1 MMPHLKRLLTEAYH
15 QPAPL
20 RTACG
25 LVIGKLRLF
34 PYELRVDLFWE
45 RKPAYA
51 YCLLNG
57 ARLAKRLGV
66 SHISAIEFGVAS
78 GKGLMSLE
86 YHATQV
92 EKALG
97 IKVDVYG
104 FDSGE
109 GMPEPVDH
117 HDLPY
122 HWKGGFFR
130 MDKPK
135 LLSRLSRSK
144 LILGD
149 VRDTVPQFLRDHDLA
164 PLAFVSFDLDFYSA
178 TKAALQVL
186 DARPEHRLPR
196 LFTYFDDVIGSEVEM
211 FNDYTG
217 ELLAL
222 KEYNREHSDQKLS
235 QARYFVRRCPRH
247 WHHQIFIHHDFVHPR
262 YIQFISEEDQQL
274 PIK

>member
-1 MMPHLKRLLTEAYH
+1 MTRLKRLITEAYH
-15 QPAPL
+15 QAAPL
-20 RTACG
+20 RTALG
-25 LVIGKLRLF
+25 LVIEKLRLF
-34 PYELRVDLFWE
+34 PYEMRVDFFSE

-57 ARLAKRLGV
+57 ARLAKRLGISRV
-66 SHISAIEFGVAS
+66 SALEFGVAG

-86 YHATQV
+86 YHAAQV

-117 HDLPY
+117 RDLPY
-122 HWKGGFFR
+122 HWKDGFFR

-135 LLSRLSRSK
+135 LLSRVSRSK

-164 PLAFVSFDLDFYSA
+164 PLAFVSFDLDFYSS
-178 TKAALQVL
+178 TKIAFQML
-186 DARPEHRLPR
+186 DARPEHRLR
-196 LFTYFDDVIGSEVEM
+196 RIFTYFDDVIGSEVELY
-211 FNDYTG
+211 NDHTG

-222 KEYNREHSDQKLS
+222 NEYNREHSEQKIS
-235 QARYFVRRCPRH
+235 QARYFVRRSPRH
-247 WHHQIFIHHDFVHPR
+247 WHHQIFIHHDFAHPL
-262 YIQFISEEDQQL
+262 YNQFVSEEDQQL
-274 PIK
+274 PIKL